1 MRFATFT
8 SCVAVAGLAATPPPV
23 AAQNAATAFKPAGQW
38 ALDYGDDY
46 CRLSRTFSD
55 GKDDLAMAVERI
67 EPGPMARLILISNA
81 IKPFRS
87 AEEIGWHF
95 TPSDRERKA
104 RYTHSTTAEGK
115 QYYNLGPF
123 MFGGLGEGYS
133 GPPPVVVI
141 AERKPS
147 SSPSAPPNPLSPPP
161 PFDRAKEQAMAKTM
175 TGLVLDNGLNTPV
188 QVEIGD
194 LSAPVKAL
202 QDCADDLAKSWGLD
216 PAKLKTETAAAIPEK
231 GGVGW
236 LPQGTVGFGD
246 FGKLGGGANQVRL
259 MVDATGKATSCTIH
273 WATLET
279 TTNQKICA
287 AAMANAKFTPAKDA
301 TGQPMPGYWIGS
313 PMFMGPPFPGRR

>member
-1 MRFATFT
+1 MKFARFT
-8 SCVAVAGLAATPPPV
+8 SCVAIAGLAAAPLPAT
-23 AAQNAATAFKPAGQW
+23 AQNAATVFKPAGQW

-55 GKDDLAMAVERI
+55 GRDDLAMAVERI

-95 TPSDRERKA
+95 TPSDPERKA
-104 RYTHSTTAEGK
+104 RYTHSTTADGK

-123 MFGGLGEGYS
+123 MLAPLK
-133 GPPPVVVI
+133 PP
-141 AERKPS
+141 
-147 SSPSAPPNPLSPPP
+147 APPA
-161 PFDRAKEQAMAKTM
+161 PFDRGQEQAMAKTM

-188 QVEIGD
+188 QVDIGD
-194 LSAPVKAL
+194 LSAPTKAL

-216 PAKLKTETAAAIPEK
+216 PAKLKTETAAAIPDK

-259 MVDATGKATSCTIH
+259 MVDATGKATSCNIH
-273 WATLET
+273 WATLEPA
-279 TTNQKICA
+279 TNQKICA
-287 AAMANAKFTPAKDA
+287 AALANAKFTPAKDA
-301 TGQPMPGYWIGS
+301 SGQPMPGYWIGS
-313 PMFMGPPFPGRR
+313 PMFMGPQFPGGRR